1 MAKVTQK
8 DLAIIAG
15 LAGIADFLAEGRLS
29 APLSRA
35 LKKALI
41 AAGKRAIFTAPAA
54 ARLTQASALRGA
66 GTAVMV
72 GKTIA
77 MRHPVLTAG
86 AVIAYTYKNREE
98 LGDLVEQGYEIIQP
112 KAQQF
117 GGIVQEGFQDLLTE
131 GPKPLGVPFFPPKA
145 KKKVRSKFNA
155 AVSKGMSIVK
165 GSTSYGKKGTINNAK
180 KAFAAVTK
188 VASAAS
194 KKKKAPKLGIKRKVF
209 LGIKGLFK

>member
-1 MAKVTQK
+1 MVKLTK
-8 DLAIIAG
+8 RDLGIIAG
-15 LAGIADFLAEGRLS
+15 LAGAADFLAEGRFS
-29 APLSRA
+29 APVARA
-35 LKKALI
+35 LKTVI
-41 AAGKRAIFTAPAA
+41 RRGGPTAARFTGASA
-54 ARLTQASALRGA
+54 ARLA
-66 GTAVMV
+66 GTAVQV

-112 KAQQF
+112 KTQQF
-117 GGIVQEGFQDLLTE
+117 GGIVQEGFETLMTE
-131 GPKPLGVPFFPPKA
+131 GPKPIGVPFFPAKA
-145 KKKVRSKFNA
+145 KKKTRTTFNK
-155 AVSKGMSIVK
+155 AVSKGMSIIK
-165 GSTSYGKKGTINNAK
+165 GSTSFGKKGTINNAK
-180 KAFAAVTK
+180 KAFSAVTK